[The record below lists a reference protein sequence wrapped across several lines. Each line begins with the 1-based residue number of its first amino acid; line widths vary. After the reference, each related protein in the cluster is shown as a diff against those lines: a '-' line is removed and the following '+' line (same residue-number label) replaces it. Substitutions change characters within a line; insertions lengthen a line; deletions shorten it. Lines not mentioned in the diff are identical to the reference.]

1 MNDRPTTCQDDHDP
15 QSMPVEAALA
25 FIEREI
31 QPVSGSESLPL
42 FQALDR
48 VLAEDVT
55 SPMDVPA
62 FANSAMDGYALRGDD
77 LPHEGALELTVV
89 GKALAGHPY
98 PGRIGAGEAVRIMTG
113 APLPEGA
120 DTVIMQERV
129 EPLPGGRIRIQPG
142 HQKGENV
149 RHAGEDIG
157 RGSVVLPAGRRL
169 IPADLG
175 LLASLGIA
183 EVRCRRRPRV
193 VIFSTGDELRPPG
206 VPLGP
211 GQIYDSNRP
220 TLRAL
225 LQRLGMEVLDMGR
238 LGDDPATLRR
248 AFQEA
253 AAMGD
258 ALITSGGVSVGE
270 ADYVKGILEE
280 LGEVHFWKMA
290 MKPGRPLA
298 FGHLG
303 QAAFFGLPGNP
314 VSVVA
319 TFYQFVAPALRRL
332 AGERPRQPLTL
343 RAVALERLKKRP
355 GRVDF
360 QRGILEI
367 DENGRIGVRSTGNQ
381 GSHVLSSM
389 SRADC
394 FIVLESERATVEPGE
409 EVTVQYLP
417 SFL

>member
-1 MNDRPTTCQDDHDP
+1 MSDHPTTCQDDYDP
-15 QSMPVEAALA
+15 NSMPVEAALA

-31 QPVSGSESLPL
+31 RPVAGSESLAL
-42 FQALDR
+42 SEALDR
-48 VLAEDVT
+48 VLSQDIR
-55 SPMDVPA
+55 SPMNVPA
-62 FANSAMDGYALRGDD
+62 FTNSAMDGYALRGED
-77 LPHEGALELTVV
+77 LPQEGAVELTVV

-98 PGRIGAGEAVRIMTG
+98 PGTVGAGEAVRIMTG
-113 APLPEGA
+113 APLPQGA

-129 EPLPGGRIRIQPG
+129 EVLPGGRIRIQPG
-142 HQKGENV
+142 HQPGENV
-149 RHAGEDIG
+149 RQAGEDIAEG
-157 RGSVVLPAGRRL
+157 EVILTSGRRL
-169 IPADLG
+169 APADLG

-193 VIFSTGDELRPPG
+193 VIFSTGDELCPPG

-225 LQRLGMEVLDMGR
+225 LQRLGVEVLDMGHI
-238 LGDDPATLRR
+238 GDDPAALRR
-248 AFQEA
+248 SFQEA
-253 AAMGD
+253 ATMGD

-270 ADYVKGILEE
+270 ADYVKSLLEE

-303 QAAFFGLPGNP
+303 ETAFFGLPGNP

-332 AGERPRQPLTL
+332 AGETPRRGLTL

-394 FIVLESERATVEPGE
+394 FIVIESERSTVEPGE

-417 SFL
+417 SLL